1 MNKMWLFILLLTFSD
16 EKTSGADHQASSAIA
31 SKQSFMSKKY
41 TLELKRQMLQDKLFL
56 SNSEVLKGIRRL
68 FAMDLW
74 VHEVWQLSK
83 KKFLIQLTLVYK
95 NDFFSDENFYHTH
108 TMAWV
113 LVVVHLMLWSKSCC
127 QDRFC
132 AHSNFHTELR
142 TQIWLA
148 HFTLSVLLGARR
160 CAIM

>member
-1 MNKMWLFILLLTFSD
+1 MGKKFKDHRFGLPIRFVWGSD
-16 EKTSGADHQASSAIA
+16 RFG
-31 SKQSFMSKKY
+31 
-41 TLELKRQMLQDKLFL
+41 FL
-56 SNSEVLKGIRRL
+56 VV
-68 FAMDLW
+68 W
-74 VHEVWQLSK
+74 VHFARFG
-83 KKFLIQLTLVYK
+83 FLEQIGGLEGSRFSIFRFDPTLVLNICTLVYK